1 MVGLQVA
8 HYSGGAVDVH
18 RHVHIE
24 SHALRALDDG
34 LSGVGEVGEAHQL
47 VHLVVYGERGVAKDV
62 RHVSGAQ
69 HVHTPAQ
76 SQIVE

>member
-24 SHALRALDDG
+24 SHTLRALDNG
-34 LSGVGEVGEAHQL
+34 LCGVGEVGEAHQL
-47 VHLVVYGERGVAKDV
+47 VHLVVHGERGVTQDV
-62 RHVSGAQ
+62 RHVGGAQ